1 MKRFEFQLGSL
12 LRLRAQAKQL
22 AELRQA
28 QALNRLEDARRHVSE
43 LEHELAGVCQP
54 SADNALDRPIA
65 ATLLA
70 QRGSVEAIQRQL
82 IAARQSVTDA
92 NRAYEKAM
100 DAYKELAIQV
110 ESLETLREHQ
120 RDVHQEQVEKQVQTQ
135 LDENVLRQ
143 WDTAK
148 RDAGR
153 HIQ

>member
-28 QALNRLEDARRHVSE
+28 QALNRLENARNHVSE
-43 LEHELAGVCQP
+43 LEHELADVGQP
-54 SADNALDRPIA
+54 APDKASATHA
-65 ATLLA
+65 AAALLA

-82 IAARQSVTDA
+82 IAARQKVTEA
-92 NRAYEKAM
+92 NMAYQQAM
-100 DAYKELAIQV
+100 DATKELAIQV

-120 RDVHQEQVEKQVQTQ
+120 RGEHREQVEKQIQTQ

-143 WDTAK
+143 WDSEK

-153 HIQ
+153 QTR

>member
-54 SADNALDRPIA
+54 TADNASDQPIA

-70 QRGSVEAIQRQL
+70 QRGSVEAILRQL

-92 NRAYEKAM
+92 NSAYEKAM

-110 ESLETLREHQ
+110 ESL
-120 RDVHQEQVEKQVQTQ
+120 
-135 LDENVLRQ
+135 
-143 WDTAK
+143 
-148 RDAGR
+148 
-153 HIQ
+153 